1 MTLEITEAGMTF
13 VEHDTGFLSPKQL
26 YAKVWIKLLEN
37 VLLQKVSFI
46 KIKQLIFC
54 LFLFKNI

>member
-46 KIKQLIFC
+46 KIKQLIF
-54 LFLFKNI
+54 LFVSV

>member
-1 MTLEITEAGMTF
+1 MTLEITEVGMTF

-26 YAKVWIKLLEN
+26 HPKVWIKLLEN

-46 KIKQLIFC
+46 KIKQPIFC
-54 LFLFKNI
+54 LFLF